1 MCLAIS
7 IYENKASAFYYIENE
22 SQRERET
29 ELFAIWR
36 ASWGWMKER
45 KHKQRKR

>member
-22 SQRERET
+22 SQRERERQNCLRYG
-29 ELFAIWR
+29 EQV
-36 ASWGWMKER
+36 GGG
-45 KHKQRKR
+45 